1 MSRRIAISI
10 FLSLTALPF
19 FAGLIYAL
27 LYSLGLIGWLSEG
40 FTTEHWS
47 ELFSSDEFYKS
58 IGFSFLIAF
67 IVIALSVLAALF
79 YILSRYQKKVSSGIL
94 AYFPLGVPAIVVAFV
109 CFDWLNGSGVIS
121 RFAFNLGLVSSP
133 ADFPDLVQDK
143 FAIGILLAHLYL
155 AIPFFC
161 ILFADIARRS
171 RLVEL
176 IQQARSLG
184 AEMREVIFKVAIPV
198 LLRPALPV
206 IFVYGIFVSGSYE
219 IPLLLGRQSPMMF
232 SVFAVEK
239 LQRFNLAD
247 KPVAYAAL
255 VSYALILITFSIVIM
270 KKRRAYE

>member
-109 CFDWLNGSGVIS
+109 GLDWSKGRGV
-121 RFAFNLGLVSSP
+121 
-133 ADFPDLVQDK
+133 D
-143 FAIGILLAHLYL
+143 
-155 AIPFFC
+155 
-161 ILFADIARRS
+161 RR
-171 RLVEL
+171 
-176 IQQARSLG
+176 A
-184 AEMREVIFKVAIPV
+184 
-198 LLRPALPV
+198 
-206 IFVYGIFVSGSYE
+206 
-219 IPLLLGRQSPMMF
+219 
-232 SVFAVEK
+232 
-239 LQRFNLAD
+239 
-247 KPVAYAAL
+247 
-255 VSYALILITFSIVIM
+255 
-270 KKRRAYE
+270 KRRNSVH